1 MHVFNLLPPWETNTA
16 GGDADDAA
24 AELAEMELGGT
35 VAQSTSSV
43 HVHEVLLLTN
53 YRRVGPSL

>member
-1 MHVFNLLPPWETNTA
+1 MHVFILLPLGTTA
-16 GGDADDAA
+16 GGDANDAA